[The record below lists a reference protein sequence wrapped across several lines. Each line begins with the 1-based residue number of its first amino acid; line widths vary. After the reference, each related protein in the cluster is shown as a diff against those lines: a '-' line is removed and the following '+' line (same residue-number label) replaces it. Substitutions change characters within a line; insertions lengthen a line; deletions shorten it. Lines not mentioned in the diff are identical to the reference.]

1 MFTQEQLKSALNKF
15 LDRGRGSISKE
26 EVALELECS
35 RDDIV
40 KNKKKVEDTLIEVQ
54 EDKAIENCK
63 KVLNSLLANDIEPTP
78 ESLADYLKISVR
90 DVKYKQHVFDNAL
103 AEL

>member
-1 MFTQEQLKSALNKF
+1 M
-15 LDRGRGSISKE
+15 DRGRGSISKE

-35 RDDIV
+35 RDDIAQ
-40 KNKKKVEDTLIEVQ
+40 NKKNVEDTLIEVQ

-63 KVLNSLLANDIEPTP
+63 KVLKSLLANDIEPTP

>member
-1 MFTQEQLKSALNKF
+1 MFTQQKLRSVLNKF
-15 LDRGRGSISKE
+15 LDRGRKGISRQE
-26 EVALELECS
+26 LALELECS

-40 KNKKKVEDTLIEVQ
+40 QNKKILEDTLIEVQ

-63 KVLNSLLANDIEPTP
+63 KVLKSLLANDIEPTP
-78 ESLADYLKISVR
+78 ESLADYLKVSVR
-90 DVKYKQHVFDNAL
+90 DVKDKQYVFDNAL